1 LLIAFRAGAS
11 RNALVEASRDERA
24 GWLAER
30 LTRTGFVFEGLVN
43 KGGSLAGYKYLYN
56 RTPRL
61 TLVGIRNPIKNLL
74 QYGNFWARETEGE
87 IELQLTWIDDFF
99 KQVRDVFPYEWDSDH
114 DYIILKSL
122 GLGAFS
128 MLAGTLF
135 NNFGKDYQKG
145 IVERS
150 LQILSKNMDF
160 GRFKW
165 AGVSG
170 QGGMTVIYRA
180 MCDQLAQN
188 GLGEFLLRIPNSP
201 K

>member
-1 LLIAFRAGAS
+1 
-11 RNALVEASRDERA
+11 
-24 GWLAER
+24 
-30 LTRTGFVFEGLVN
+30 
-43 KGGSLAGYKYLYN
+43 
-56 RTPRL
+56 
-61 TLVGIRNPIKNLL
+61 
-74 QYGNFWARETEGE
+74 
-87 IELQLTWIDDFF
+87 
-99 KQVRDVFPYEWDSDH
+99 
-114 DYIILKSL
+114 
-122 GLGAFS
+122 